1 MKKYK
6 SASEGY
12 AVSSQI
18 KKILFKEG
26 YVALRIIPENSE
38 KINLCETT
46 KIKEN
51 TLLPQGADT
60 VIKPEMLTDYGSL
73 VLIEEDFASLNN
85 VIEA

>member
-12 AVSSQI
+12 GVSSQI

-46 KIKEN
+46 KSRKTLTSSRSRYGNKTGNAYRLWFFSIIRGRFCFIK
-51 TLLPQGADT
+51 
-60 VIKPEMLTDYGSL
+60 
-73 VLIEEDFASLNN
+73 
-85 VIEA
+85 